1 MPRTPLGMS
10 SNASSA
16 YDQWRAKARAVRIED
31 EIERRGIPLKRVGSE
46 RIGPCPKC
54 GGDDRFSINTSK
66 QVFNCRGCG
75 KGGDV
80 IELVEHLDGC
90 DFIAACTT
98 LAGEPPPKA
107 NGKDRVAVPKVAEF
121 RYLDESG

>member
-75 KGGDV
+75 ARGEV
-80 IELVEHLDGC
+80 IDLVMFLDSVG
-90 DFIAACTT
+90 FRGRSR
-98 LAGEPPPKA
+98 LKA
-107 NGKDRVAVPKVAEF
+107 I
-121 RYLDESG
+121 RYSVTSSGA